1 MINWILEHIL
11 FPAGDAILQTS
22 FVSALKQWRKI
33 STHDS
38 EKLASLQRK
47 NLKELLLYMYAHNR
61 YYRQFLPDHHYINH
75 HDPVEILKSL
85 PLLTKET
92 IRNNYELMISEPFL
106 KSRQQLILEKSSG
119 SSGIQGSVY
128 MSRKEAYNVSAAQTH
143 LWEWSGYRLG
153 SELLQLGMTTDRG
166 LIKGLKDFF
175 SKTTYRHAFRI
186 DANDTK
192 ELLESLREK
201 KDAFF
206 GGYASGLYAYACIA
220 EQYGLKTEFKSVIS
234 WGDKMFG
241 HYRKKIETV
250 FNTRVFDTYGCTE
263 GIIIGGQC
271 KQGNYHILTPHVYL
285 ELLDDNNNPVKP
297 GSIGN
302 VVVTRLDGRSF
313 PLVRYKL
320 GDLAIKA
327 EDNKQC
333 TCGMHYPQLSMIIG
347 RETDIVYTPKG
358 NPLIVHFFTGIFE
371 HEQDIKQFR
380 VTQYENKNILIE
392 YITDLDDH
400 AAILERLTEIMN
412 NRSGEVLPV
421 NFSRVNHIPATI
433 SGKPQIVLSHL
444 KKQLNT
450 NPASSN

>member
-11 FPAGDAILQTS
+11 FPTGDAILQTS
-22 FVSALKQWRKI
+22 FVSALKHWRKI
-33 STHDS
+33 STYDS
-38 EKLASLQRK
+38 EKLASLQKR
-47 NLKELLLYMYAHNR
+47 NLKELLLYISSHNR
-61 YYRQFLPDHHYINH
+61 YYKKLLPESYLINTN
-75 HDPVEILKSL
+75 DPVDILKSL
-85 PLLTKET
+85 PLLTKEI
-92 IRNNYELMISEPFL
+92 IRNNYEMMISEPFL
-106 KSRQQLILEKSSG
+106 KSRQRLILEKSSG

-143 LWEWSGYRLG
+143 LWEWSGYKLG

-175 SKTTYRHAFRI
+175 SNTTYRHAFRI
-186 DANDTK
+186 DPNDTK
-192 ELLESLREK
+192 ELLESLEK

-206 GGYASGLYAYACIA
+206 GGYASGLYTYACIA
-220 EQYGLKTEFKSVIS
+220 EQYKLQTSFKSVIS
-234 WGDKMFG
+234 WGDKMFA

-250 FNTRVFDTYGCTE
+250 FNTQVFDTYGCTE
-263 GIIIGGQC
+263 GIIVGGQC
-271 KQGNYHILTPHVYL
+271 KSGNYHILTPHVYL

-302 VVVTRLDGRSF
+302 VVVTRLDGRCF

-327 EDNKQC
+327 EDNKPC
-333 TCGMHYPQLSMIIG
+333 SCGMHYPQLSMIVG

-380 VTQYENKNILIE
+380 VTQFENKSILIE

-400 AAILERLTEIMN
+400 SAILQRLTDIMN
-412 NRSGEVLPV
+412 SRSGEVLPV
-421 NFSRVNHIPATI
+421 NFSRVNYIPATI
-433 SGKPQIVLSHL
+433 SGKPQIVRSHL
-444 KKQLNT
+444 KKQLHST
-450 NPASSN
+450 PASNN